1 MGNLRFIGGGALRN
15 GEADLADA
23 ASYEDWR
30 KLVDA
35 ALGGLS
41 FDQGLVS
48 RSYDGIDLQPVYPR
62 AKEAAAP
69 PPLAHSGPWDI
80 VQRIEHPD
88 LDAAN
93 ALIRADLDGGA
104 TGIELVYLASTNAHG
119 RGLSTEK
126 VADFDRL
133 LDGVAL
139 DEVTIRIDGGH
150 ENRHIAALL
159 VALAERRGTDPA
171 ATRWRFARDPI
182 SYLAVN
188 GRLNNSFD
196 YIMKRVGDT
205 VRGLKHAGFEAL
217 ALMPDGRAWHAAG
230 ASEAQELALV
240 IASAVAFLKALES
253 HGLKPEDAV
262 PLIGLSLAADADQLF
277 TGAKFRALRR
287 LWARVQEAMR
297 LPPVA
302 AHIHAET
309 AWRMMTVRAPHVNML
324 RATLAAFAAGVGG
337 ADSITVLPFTSAIGL
352 PDAFARRIARN
363 TQTILIEEANA
374 HRVTDPAAGSGAFEG
389 LSDALA
395 RKAWELFAEIERGG
409 GIVEGLRSGSI
420 QATIRKVREARAEDI
435 ARRRALITGVSD
447 FADLDEKPVAVLE
460 APTADIAASNVH
472 LLLPEPGEGDLFE
485 ALIEAARAGGSLADM
500 VLARGVEVQRIGEAL
515 PPIRLAEPF
524 EALRAASDAHLRKTG
539 ARPAV
544 FMVQL
549 GAQADASERAAYA
562 ENLFALGGL
571 VAVSDHGFA
580 IVPSP
585 LEGEGGEASGASRAG
600 RGVSSSGS
608 DTPLPAAPR
617 PTSPSRGEVK
627 GDLAALVAEFK
638 ASGASIACLCAAD
651 ETDREMAG
659 AAAEALREAGAK
671 ALYFV
676 GNPGADDAKSVIGSP
691 IHVGCNVLEILRE
704 ALAYATGAKG
714 D

>member
-1 MGNLRFIGGGALRN
+1 MGNLRFIGGRALRN
-15 GEADLADA
+15 GEAELADA

-35 ALGGLS
+35 ALDGLS
-41 FDQGLVS
+41 FDEGLVS
-48 RSYDGIDLQPVYPR
+48 RSYDGIQLEPVHAR
-62 AKEAAAP
+62 AKEAP
-69 PPLAHSGPWDI
+69 VQPPLAHSGPWDI

-88 LDAAN
+88 LDEAN

-119 RGLSTEK
+119 RGLNTEK
-126 VADFDRL
+126 LSDFDRL

-182 SYLAVN
+182 GYLAVN
-188 GRLNNSFD
+188 GRLNNRFEHV
-196 YIMKRVGDT
+196 MKRVGDT

-230 ASEAQELALV
+230 ASEAQELALM
-240 IASAVAFLKALES
+240 IASAVAFLKGLES
-253 HGLKPEDAV
+253 HDLKPEEAV
-262 PLIGLSLAADADQLF
+262 PLIGFSLAADADQLF
-277 TGAKFRALRR
+277 TIAKIRALRR
-287 LWARVQEAMR
+287 LWARVQEAMG

-363 TQTILIEEANA
+363 TQVILIEETNA
-374 HRVTDPAAGSGAFEG
+374 HRVADPAAGSGAFEA
-389 LSDALA
+389 LSAALA

-420 QATIRKVREARAEDI
+420 QAMIRKVREARAGDI
-435 ARRRALITGVSD
+435 ARRGASITGVSD
-447 FADLDEKPVAVLE
+447 FADLDEKPVAVLD
-460 APTADIAASNVH
+460 APSADIVGSNVH
-472 LLLPEPGEGDLFE
+472 LLLPEPGKGDLFE
-485 ALIEAARAGGSLADM
+485 ALLRAARAGGSLADM
-500 VLARGVEVQRIGEAL
+500 VLARGARVQRIGEAL

-524 EALRAASDAHLRKTG
+524 EALRAASDAHFRKTG
-539 ARPAV
+539 ARPLV
-544 FMVQL
+544 FMAKL
-549 GAQADASERAAYA
+549 GPEADASERAAYA
-562 ENLFALGGL
+562 ENLFALGGI
-571 VAVSDHGFA
+571 VAVTSAEAAKPPLPGGERSTA
-580 IVPSP
+580 KRAGEGEESSPQRSTPSP
-585 LEGEGGEASGASRAG
+585 G
-600 RGVSSSGS
+600 
-608 DTPLPAAPR
+608 PPPAAPDR
-617 PTSPSRGEVK
+617 PLPMGEVNA
-627 GDLAALVAEFK
+627 DPAAVAKAFK
-638 ASGASIACLCAAD
+638 ASGARIACLCASD
-651 ETDREMAG
+651 ETYKEMAG
-659 AAAEALREAGAK
+659 AAAEALRQAGAR
-671 ALYFV
+671 ALYLA
-676 GNPGADDAKSVIGSP
+676 GGPGADTAKGDIGSFV
-691 IHVGCNVLEILRE
+691 HVGCNVLDVLRE
-704 ALAYATGAKG
+704 ALAHTTGAK
-714 D
+714 DD